1 VAWESC
7 VELKRNFLFNREGM
21 MKTVVRVPLF
31 LALMVVP
38 LVIASCATVGDRKT
52 EPVGSPPVITDS
64 FAATEVSHGDVWKVY
79 VKANDPDGDMRY
91 LAYSIQISGQG
102 GHTNRVGVRKG
113 DRAELLGYLNIFF
126 PPARDAWG
134 EWADLTMTLYI
145 QDSQGNTS
153 EKVTVTTA
161 LSRGIK
167 QASPPA
173 PFDIEGLKA
182 LGHIWVELPRL
193 PTGGY

>member
-1 VAWESC
+1 
-7 VELKRNFLFNREGM
+7 LKYYYWDLYILENSLNREERT
-21 MKTVVRVPLF
+21 MKTVVSLVF
-31 LALMVVP
+31 ILALMSLPVRIVHSQ
-38 LVIASCATVGDRKT
+38 LFWQRQ
-52 EPVGSPPVITDS
+52 PVGGPPVITDS

-91 LAYSIQISGQG
+91 LAYNIQISGQG

-153 EKVTVTTA
+153 EKVTFTTA
-161 LSRGIK
+161 LSRGVK

-173 PFDIEGLKA
+173 PFDIGGLKA

-193 PTGGY
+193 PRGGY